1 MEPRCRLT
9 GNASNG
15 TAWGMNV
22 LKCAVS
28 TGRVPHVVVGQNVR
42 LALAVFGL
50 LTLAAWWN
58 VGTSTSVET
67 VIGTHPD
74 RIVSIALPAGGTWLA
89 TGGFHG

>member
-1 MEPRCRLT
+1 MEPRSSYRQCQQRNSL
-9 GNASNG
+9 GNER
-15 TAWGMNV
+15 TEVRM
-22 LKCAVS
+22 S